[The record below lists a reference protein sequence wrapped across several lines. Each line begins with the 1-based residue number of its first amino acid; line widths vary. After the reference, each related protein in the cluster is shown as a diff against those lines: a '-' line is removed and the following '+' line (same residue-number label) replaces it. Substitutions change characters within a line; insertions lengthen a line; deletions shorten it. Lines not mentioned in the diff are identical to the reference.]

1 MLGVFTPLQKA
12 PVCKVRVL
20 LTLTWILKCTAE
32 QLKKLHDQ
40 MQKLKLCR
48 QHSPP
53 HKPMHCWL
61 PPGVPAAA
69 APGPHTQ
76 LGKDPT
82 CLAEISSTCTLIHY
96 QTEQQYLQ
104 LFLRK
109 VRSHS
114 TLCALETCPCCEC
127 ALRWRGWGAGAG
139 AGGCSQLLGLLL
151 PSWAQGWWAGC
162 RTWAFAIWHANLG
175 KNCCSYLPLVWNM
188 WGCWGERN
196 SDGEH
201 CVASATPPVLTE
213 AWSTAREA
221 EECRSKQN
229 NKEFRK

>member
-1 MLGVFTPLQKA
+1 MPGRDLQH
-12 PVCKVRVL
+12 
-20 LTLTWILKCTAE
+20 
-32 QLKKLHDQ
+32 LHTN
-40 MQKLKLCR
+40 
-48 QHSPP
+48 S
-53 HKPMHCWL
+53 L
-61 PPGVPAAA
+61 PNRTTIPAAI
-69 APGPHTQ
+69 PEKSEKPQH
-76 LGKDPT
+76 
-82 CLAEISSTCTLIHY
+82 
-96 QTEQQYLQ
+96 
-104 LFLRK
+104 
-109 VRSHS
+109 